1 MLPYH
6 RVVMEYNR
14 DNLYILL
21 TSAQRS
27 LMGHKNHKGL
37 LLRNYSKAKQNYAE
51 IILMDVSLVS
61 LYRISSLHTRCLID
75 IRGQMPKDI
84 KTYLRE
90 QIAPN
95 LPSNSEPKKYLL

>member
-6 RVVMEYNR
+6 RVVTEYNR

-21 TSAQRS
+21 TSAQ
-27 LMGHKNHKGL
+27 NHKGL
-37 LLRNYSKAKQNYAE
+37 LLRNYSKVKQNYAE
-51 IILMDVSLVS
+51 IILLEISLVS
-61 LYRISSLHTRCLID
+61 LYRISSIHTRCLID